1 MRVVHNKDGNRIYI
15 DEVIGNNEQY
25 YCPACGAEL
34 ILKRGNIKTHHFAH
48 KSLID
53 CDTFN
58 HDMSEW
64 HLNWQETFPKEN
76 REVVIKMDI
85 PENVYRDN
93 IYYLMG
99 ETLEE
104 YNDFTLREERGEL
117 KTFHIKHRADVCVN
131 NYVIEHA
138 YSRYNG
144 IENKPDIEVLINLAT
159 CFLQP
164 LYIGVNEEMI
174 WSSQRSEWMVN

>member
-1 MRVVHNKDGNRIYI
+1 MRVAHNKDGNRIYI

-76 REVVIKMDI
+76 REVVIEMDI
-85 PENVYRDN
+85 HNDYDSKQNYDMYYTIDENINYGEMKRCIWDLLDTLTEREKEVLILRFGLIDN
-93 IYYLMG
+93 MPK
-99 ETLEE
+99 TLEE
-104 YNDFTLREERGEL
+104 VGKQFFVQCERV
-117 KTFHIKHRADVCVN
+117 RQ
-131 NYVIEHA
+131 
-138 YSRYNG
+138 
-144 IENKPDIEVLINLAT
+144 IENKALKKLRHPTRYNKLRE
-159 CFLQP
+159 FL
-164 LYIGVNEEMI
+164 YD
-174 WSSQRSEWMVN
+174 